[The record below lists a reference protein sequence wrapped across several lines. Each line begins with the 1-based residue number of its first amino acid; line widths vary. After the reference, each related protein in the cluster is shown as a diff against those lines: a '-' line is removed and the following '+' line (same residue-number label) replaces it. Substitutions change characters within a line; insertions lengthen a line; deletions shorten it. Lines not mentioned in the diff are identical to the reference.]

1 MPDHGD
7 ISMLGNHIPSNRVP
21 RSHVTVRLSLLA
33 LLDQGACYGYQ
44 LRTELDW
51 RTGGTGPINVGQI
64 YNTLDRLQRDKL
76 ARKTGGNN
84 YYEITETGRAEV
96 ARWFSSPSPIAE
108 LPSKLALASTLPGVD
123 VAAIVRAQRGA
134 IEHASGVHRPASSSE
149 LAAAIL
155 SAGSSAAARS
165 ESELLDAVEELLATG
180 PAPTPLSTDVPKR
193 GRPAKASA

>member
-1 MPDHGD
+1 V
-7 ISMLGNHIPSNRVP
+7 S
-21 RSHVTVRLSLLA
+21 VRLSLLA

-64 YNTLDRLQRDKL
+64 YNTLDRLERDKL
-76 ARKTGGNN
+76 ARKTGENN
-84 YYEITETGRAEV
+84 YYEITNTGRAEV
-96 ARWFSSPSPIAE
+96 ARWFTSPSPIAE

-123 VAAIVRAQRGA
+123 VAAIIRAQRGA
-134 IEHASGVHRPASSSE
+134 MEHASVVGHPTSSSE

-155 SAGSSAAARS
+155 SAASGAAARS
-165 ESELLDAVEELLATG
+165 EAELLDTVEQLLATG
-180 PAPTPLSTDVPKR
+180 PAPTPLSTDIPRR